1 MKFGV
6 RVGAVRKLGAA
17 VALSLLVALGVMGVV
32 LGGSVLSSR
41 PAAAQVVSAVVVEG
55 NQRVDADTIRS
66 YVRIRPGERA
76 DPVRVDEA
84 LKALY
89 ATGIFEDVQIRY
101 AGGRLIVSV
110 REAQVIN
117 RVVFEGNRKIKDEIF
132 SAEVQSKPRASLSRP
147 TVQADVQR
155 IVEIYR
161 RSGRYNV
168 TVDPQIIDRPNNR
181 VDLVFV
187 INEGDQTTI
196 RSINF
201 SGNNV
206 FSSARLRDV
215 INTTP
220 TNWIS
225 FLRNTNVYDPDRV
238 NADQE
243 LLRRF
248 YLKNGY
254 ADFRII
260 NATVDLDRAN
270 NGFVLNFVLDEGPQ
284 YRFGEIE
291 VVSNVRD
298 VDGASLRGLLRSSRG
313 EVYNAEL
320 VEKTV
325 ELLTIELA
333 KRGYAF
339 AQVRPRGDRDF
350 QSRRINVVY
359 VIEEGPRVYVERINV
374 RNNTR
379 TREYVIRR
387 EFELVEGDPYN
398 RVLVD
403 RAERRLK
410 NLGYFKT
417 VRISNEAGSAPDR
430 VILNVDVEEQLTG
443 EFSVAIGFSST
454 DGALAELTIG
464 ERNFL
469 GRGQYVRTSLQYGE
483 RNRGVEFSFTEPYFM
498 DYRLAVGFDVF
509 YREQDPN
516 EFVQYGINTI
526 GGTVRVGMRL
536 NEEITIQLR
545 YTGYQREI
553 VTDPGLID
561 GCAANYNAPGQ
572 PGIGTCAPGGNRANN
587 YTNLGI
593 RYNPFE
599 VSNAIRQVLGE
610 TITSMVGYS
619 LIYNSLDSNRDPT
632 TGFYI
637 NFSQDFAGVGGDV
650 QFVRTT
656 IDGRMYRPL
665 TGDFVGMIRVQGGH
679 IFAWGG
685 DQLRITD
692 HFNNASSIVRGF
704 ATQGF
709 GARDLNP
716 NLAFTDSLGGTTY
729 WAASA
734 ELQFPLWFLPK
745 EIGVKSAIF
754 MDVGSLY
761 GYDGT
766 TNVPGGIGI
775 PPPGC
780 PANAPGTNV
789 CIFDSSAIRA
799 SAGISFIWAS
809 PFGPLR
815 FDLAYPILKEQYDRT
830 QFFRFGAGTRF

>member
-1 MKFGV
+1 MKFRV

-17 VALSLLVALGVMGVV
+17 AALSLLVAFGVI
-32 LGGSVLSSR
+32 GGAVMSAQ

-55 NQRVDADTIRS
+55 NQRVDAETIRS

-117 RVVFEGNRKIKDEIF
+117 RVVFEGNRKIKDETF
-132 SAEVQSKPRASLSRP
+132 NTEVQSKPRASLSRP

-168 TVDPQIIDRPNNR
+168 TVEPQLIDRPNNR
-181 VDLVFV
+181 VDLIFV
-187 INEGDQTTI
+187 INEGEQTTI
-196 RSINF
+196 RTINF

-215 INTTP
+215 INTTQ

-243 LLRRF
+243 LLRRY

-284 YRFGEIE
+284 YRFGSTE
-291 VVSNVRD
+291 VISNVRD
-298 VDGASLRGLLRSSRG
+298 VDGASLRGLIRTNPG
-313 EVYNAEL
+313 DVYNAEL
-320 VEKTV
+320 VEKSV

-350 QSRRINVVY
+350 QNRRINVIY

-417 VRISNEAGSAPDR
+417 VRITNEAGSAPDR

-443 EFSVAIGFSST
+443 EFSVAVGFSST
-454 DGALAELTIG
+454 DGVLGELTIG

-516 EFVQYGINTI
+516 QFVQYGINTI
-526 GGTVRVGMRL
+526 GGTVRAGMRL
-536 NEEITIQLR
+536 NEEITVQLR

-553 VTDPGLID
+553 VTNPGLVD
-561 GCAANYNAPGQ
+561 GCAFNTTTLVGVGPS
-572 PGIGTCAPGGNRANN
+572 CAGFTLAQIQAAGLNQ
-587 YTNLGI
+587 
-593 RYNPFE
+593 FE

-619 LIYNSLDSNRDPT
+619 IIYNSLDNNREPT

-637 NFSQDFAGVGGDV
+637 NFSQDLAGVGGDT
-650 QFVRTT
+650 QFLRTT
-656 IDGRMYRPL
+656 FDGRMYRPL
-665 TGDFVGMIRVQGGH
+665 TGDFVGMIRVQAGH

-685 DQLRITD
+685 DALRITD
-692 HFNNASSIVRGF
+692 HFNNASSLVRGF

-709 GARDLNP
+709 GARDLNL
-716 NLAFTDSLGGTTY
+716 NLGFNDSLGGTTY

-734 ELQFPLWFLPK
+734 EIQFPLWFLPK
-745 EIGVKSAIF
+745 EIGVKSALF
-754 MDVGSLY
+754 VDVGSLF

-766 TNVPGGIGI
+766 TNVPGGI
-775 PPPGC
+775 PASCAPGS
-780 PANAPGTNV
+780 AGTNV
-789 CIFDSSAIRA
+789 CLFDANTVRA
-799 SAGISFIWAS
+799 SAGVSFIWAS

-815 FDLAYPILKEQYDRT
+815 FDLAYPILKDQYDRT